1 MPQNSMYV
9 FKLKNSQKT
18 ARTCKSEELFQ
29 RLKISTNVKFI
40 KLLKKTYVDQ
50 IWLSLQILLAQ
61 LYVHSYNTHR
71 ALMLDLVCF
80 FMMLGIEFA
89 NVGVSEI
96 DLP

>member
-1 MPQNSMYV
+1 M
-9 FKLKNSQKT
+9 FKLKNSPKT
-18 ARTCKSEELFQ
+18 ARTYKSEELFQ
-29 RLKISTNVKFI
+29 RLKVSTNVKFI

-61 LYVHSYNTHR
+61 LSVHSYNTHR
-71 ALMLDLVCF
+71 ALMLDLECF